1 MKVTFKDLKKRV
13 RLETQQTQ
21 SFDILQ
27 NKPFWIWDIGQHKQ
41 EDFKTNG
48 CCCFNHIVGLPTK
61 EKDEKPMFDYQK
73 LIYDSLINPN
83 QSNPLKH
90 DFKYKHLWIK
100 KSTGLGITEFFLRLM
115 AWLCVYNSDFRGSQM
130 CIVTGP
136 NIDIAI
142 KLIRRLKGIFETRL
156 GITFANKETVLE
168 LKGCAIEAFP
178 SNHLDAYRALDNPK
192 FIFIDEADFFRKSE
206 QEDVRHVSE
215 RYIAKSDPYIVMV
228 STPNAPGGLFERI
241 EREPEETC
249 IYKRLKLDYTYG
261 IDRIYTKEE
270 IEKARNSPSFE
281 REYNLKYLGFI
292 GNIFSPKH
300 IDAAVEKGRNYDP
313 LVINPAASK
322 AMGIDPGFGSSNFGI
337 VIAQRMDGMVQV
349 IYAEEFERPDYNEI
363 VDVVFQL
370 LDQYDIVNR
379 VYVDGSFPAFI
390 RSLKRQLGSTEHPED
405 YDQLIKY
412 MLHRSENRFT
422 IEELFPKMKVIPIN
436 FAKHH
441 RDLLKHTQVLLEKEC
456 LSINP
461 KFDKLITS
469 LRTAVANEYTLDKES
484 TSFDDLLDAYRM
496 SLRYYY
502 TVD

>member
-1 MKVTFKDLKKRV
+1 MK
-13 RLETQQTQ
+13 
-21 SFDILQ
+21 
-27 NKPFWIWDIGQHKQ
+27 GY
-41 EDFKTNG
+41 
-48 CCCFNHIVGLPTK
+48 CCFNHLVGLPTK
-61 EKDEKPMFDYQK
+61 ENVEKPIFDYQK
-73 LIYDSLINPN
+73 LIYDSLLLPDF
-83 QSNPLKH
+83 SNSLKH
-90 DFKYKHLWIK
+90 DFKHKHLWIK
-100 KSTGLGITEFFLRLM
+100 KSTGLGVTEFFLRLM
-115 AWLCVYNSDFRGSQM
+115 AWFSLRDNSYRNSQM

-142 KLIRRLKGIFETRL
+142 KLIKRLKIIFETKL

-168 LKGCAIEAFP
+168 LNGCTIEAFP
-178 SNHLDAYRALDNPK
+178 SNHLDAYRSLDNPK
-192 FIFIDEADFFRKSE
+192 FIFIDEADFFRNSE

-241 EREPEETC
+241 ESEPEETC

-261 IDRIYTKEE
+261 LDRIYTKQE

-281 REYNLKYLGFI
+281 REYNLKYLGLI
-292 GNIFSPKH
+292 GNIFGPKH

-337 VIAQRMDGMVQV
+337 VIAQRMDGMIQV
-349 IYAEEFERPDYNEI
+349 IYAEEFERPDYNEM

-390 RSLKRQLGSTEHPED
+390 RSLKRHLGSIEHPDD
-405 YDQLIKY
+405 YNQLIKY
-412 MLHRSENRFT
+412 MLQRSENRFT
-422 IEELFPKMKVIPIN
+422 IEELFPKMKVIPVN
-436 FAKHH
+436 FAKQH
-441 RDLLKHTQVLLEKEC
+441 RDLLKHAQVLLEKDY
-456 LSINP
+456 LAINP
-461 KFDKLITS
+461 KFDKLIIG
-469 LRTAVANEYTLDKES
+469 LRTAVANEYTLDKEA
-484 TSFDDLLDAYRM
+484 TSFDDLLDAFRM
-496 SLRYYY
+496 TLRYYY